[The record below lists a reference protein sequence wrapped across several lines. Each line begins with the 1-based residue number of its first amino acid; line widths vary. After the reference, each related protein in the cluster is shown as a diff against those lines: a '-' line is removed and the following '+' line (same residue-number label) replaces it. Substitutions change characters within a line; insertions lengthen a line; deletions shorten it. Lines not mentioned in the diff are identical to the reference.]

1 MSEEKATSDTRLEDL
16 EAQVEGLKTKLLV
29 GFVLILGL
37 AAVLAQR
44 VYLDKRGITTNGII
58 LADENAPRTALVLTP
73 NGHIASV
80 PFSFAGQLPSLQFEG
95 VGGLKGLAFY
105 DSQGKPRI
113 LLGVNGEDQPVMAVV
128 GADGSLQW
136 SPIPMPA
143 PEQGGQAPQP
153 GSTPAPEAAPA
164 TPAPEVTPTP

>member
-1 MSEEKATSDTRLEDL
+1 MSEEKATSDSRLEDL

-58 LADENAPRTALVLTP
+58 LADDNAPRTALVLTP

-80 PFSFAGQLPSLQFEG
+80 PFSFAGQLPGLDFEA
-95 VGGLKGLAFY
+95 VAGLKGLAFY

-128 GADGSLQW
+128 GPDGSLQW
-136 SPIPMPA
+136 TPVTMPA
-143 PEQGGQAPQP
+143 PEQPGGGQPPQP
-153 GSTPAPEAAPA
+153 GSTPTPEA
-164 TPAPEVTPTP
+164 TPAPPAAPTP